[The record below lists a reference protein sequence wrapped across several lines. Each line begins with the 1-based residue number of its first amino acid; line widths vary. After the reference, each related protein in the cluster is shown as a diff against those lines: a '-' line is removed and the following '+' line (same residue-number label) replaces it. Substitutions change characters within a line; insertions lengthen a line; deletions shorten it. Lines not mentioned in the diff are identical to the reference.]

1 MILGENSHR
10 KVHRLAKSIFQYYFP
25 ICHGRLCVR
34 DFIGHNSSKVSKG
47 TFLAYSRAVTVLKSS
62 LFSRYLPIVS
72 FWSSAKITTITR
84 SSKPYLSYEK
94 YKKPNNSL
102 SFITHIMLSRTSL
115 IPAVYGTRMNVV
127 NMSLSEAQWLE
138 FMGSNPAENS
148 DFFLCPT
155 QRLVFFSLGLA
166 FQNEGRAGPAI
177 SHW

>member
-10 KVHRLAKSIFQYYFP
+10 KVHRLAKSSFQYYFP
-25 ICHGRLCVR
+25 ICCGRLCVR
-34 DFIGHNSSKVSKG
+34 DFIAHNSSKVSKG
-47 TFLAYSRAVTVLKSS
+47 TFLTYSRAVTVLK
-62 LFSRYLPIVS
+62 
-72 FWSSAKITTITR
+72 

-166 FQNEGRAGPAI
+166 FLNEGRAGPAI
-177 SHW
+177 SH